1 MAGIEYTSI
10 DEVVNDFQLLMDDTS
25 YNKEAQIYQLRLL
38 ALQGLRELKFDV
50 EQEVKTSTQVVL
62 DSSSSSNHLSIAL
75 PSDYVKML
83 RIGYKGADGN
93 FHPFSSNPNL
103 SLDASVSAQVSD
115 DSLNENN
122 PYYHTD
128 LGKKYGQ
135 GGGDN
140 DLGYYRINRND
151 QRINFSSNLAG
162 KTVFMEYIS
171 DGITEVQA
179 QDHIIRLKLN
189 GGKTN
194 TKDGS
199 YLNSTKLTIPHPT
212 IAGGVL
218 SFSFWNASSIEI
230 ASSATTDLIAATYIP
245 ASPSGAPNG
254 INATA
259 SQLAEAFSTLINEGH
274 PKYRIAPYSKYL
286 KASQSGEFVTLTYS
300 NPDFTPV
307 IENSAPLLQANTNG
321 NQTGDAK
328 PLNAT
333 IELVQ
338 LGVIGSKP
346 SVHKFCEEALRCY
359 VYYKY
364 IQRKRGI
371 PANEKQMAKRA
382 YYNEKRLARARMM
395 NFSKETAMQ
404 TSRKAFKQSPKF

>member
-25 YNKEAQIYQLRLL
+25 YDKEAQIYQLRLL
-38 ALQGLRELKFDV
+38 ALQGLRELKFDT
-50 EQEVKTSTQVVL
+50 EQEVKTIEASVRNLSTA
-62 DSSSSSNHLSIAL
+62 STHLSIAL
-75 PSDYVKML
+75 PDDYVKML
-83 RIGYKGADGN
+83 RIGYKGDDGN
-93 FHPFSSNPNL
+93 FHPFSTNPNL
-103 SLDASVSAQVSD
+103 SLDASVSAQVND

-135 GGGDN
+135 GGGNN
-140 DLGYYRINRND
+140 DLGYYRVNRSD

-179 QDHIIRLKLN
+179 QDHVIRLRLN
-189 GGKTN
+189 GGATS

-199 YLNSTKLTIPHPT
+199 YMNKTKLTIPHPT
-212 IAGGVL
+212 KANDEL
-218 SFSFWNASSIEI
+218 SFRFYSANTVFSSQPTANTQIPVV
-230 ASSATTDLIAATYIP
+230 ALTTLA
-245 ASPSGAPNG
+245 NG
-254 INATA
+254 INGTA
-259 SQLAEAFSTLINEGH
+259 KQLAEAFSTLINEGH
-274 PKYRIAPYSKYL
+274 PKHRASPYTKYL
-286 KASQSGEFVTLTYS
+286 KASQSGEYVTLTYS
-300 NPDFTPV
+300 HPDFIPL
-307 IENSAPLLQANTNG
+307 IGNSSPLLESNYDG
-321 NQTGDAK
+321 NQEGDSI
-328 PLNAT
+328 PLQQP
-333 IELVQ
+333 IELIQ
-338 LGVIGSKP
+338 LGVAGSKP